1 MRLTVF
7 QARKSQTSS
16 SSAQNKG
23 TDSCAEVD
31 TPPSTVE
38 SETRFLPNIQSQ
50 NPLSLAASPTQELP
64 TNKDPNEWQCCGCI
78 PICLPLIA
86 LITTPQ
92 ARFDTKLLT
101 ALVDW
106 AYTISWGS
114 FCSEHL
120 RRLAHFI
127 PTEDPCDSTRAE
139 VIHKLEAFS
148 SRRCYSYI
156 GTVNSPLHGS
166 YVRCSVAVVYLL
178 TCLSQ

>member
-7 QARKSQTSS
+7 QARKSGTSS
-16 SSAQNKG
+16 SSAQNKV
-23 TDSCAEVD
+23 TDSCPEVD
-31 TPPSTVE
+31 TPPST
-38 SETRFLPNIQSQ
+38 IQSEMSSIPNTQ
-50 NPLSLAASPTQELP
+50 SQRLLPFAASPTQGLP

-92 ARFDTKLLT
+92 ARLDTKLLT

-120 RRLAHFI
+120 MRLAHFI
-127 PTEDPCDSTRAE
+127 PREDLRDSTRAE
-139 VIHKLEAFS
+139 VIHKLEAFC
-148 SRRCYSYI
+148 SRGCYSSI
-156 GTVNSPLHGS
+156 GTPDSPFMSDIWDVQTLS
-166 YVRCSVAVVYLL
+166 YIC
-178 TCLSQ
+178 